1 MNFRFLLL
9 VPILGLM
16 SISESL
22 AWFPP
27 AQCFFPDATH
37 VRAPDWICQQNSDS
51 ELITALG
58 VEPTSASGVSFS
70 RNMAI
75 ANARI
80 NLAKRVHAQ
89 CNMGEFREVV
99 LKNSRLL
106 NTQTSPRG
114 TQYAQVGIRPVDL
127 RFSCR

>member
-1 MNFRFLLL
+1 MKSRLLFL
-9 VPILGLM
+9 VTILGLM
-16 SISESL
+16 SCSVSN

-27 AQCFFPDATH
+27 TPCFYPDATS
-37 VRAPDWICQQNSDS
+37 VRAPGWICQQNSDPD
-51 ELITALG
+51 LITALG
-58 VEPTSASGVSFS
+58 VEPASAAGVSFS

-80 NLAKRVHAQ
+80 NLAKRVKAQ
-89 CNMGEFREVV
+89 CNISEFREVV

-106 NTQTSPRG
+106 NMQISPRG

-127 RFSCR
+127 RVSCR

>member
-1 MNFRFLLL
+1 MKSRLLFL
-9 VPILGLM
+9 VSILGFM
-16 SISESL
+16 SISESY

-27 AQCFFPDATH
+27 TSCFYPDATS
-37 VRAPDWICQQNSDS
+37 VRAPDWICQQNSDA

-80 NLAKRVHAQ
+80 NLAKRVQAQ
-89 CNMGEFREVV
+89 CNIGEFREVV